1 MKITNWGNIMNLWEF
16 IALVSIVAIVAGVF
30 QTWIK
35 ENKAKGVSAEENL
48 NQQQQIDNLEERV
61 KVLEAIVTDSKY
73 DLNQKIDQL
82 KQKESA

>member
-1 MKITNWGNIMNLWEF
+1 MNLWEF
-16 IALVSIVAIVAGVF
+16 VTVVSIVGILAGVY

-35 ENKAKGVSAEENL
+35 ENKAKGVSAEESM
-48 NQQQQIDNLEERV
+48 NQQKQIDNLEERV

>member
-1 MKITNWGNIMNLWEF
+1 MNLWEF
-16 IALVSIVAIVAGVF
+16 IAIVSIVAIVAGVF

-35 ENKAKGVSAEENL
+35 ENKGKAASAEENL

-61 KVLEAIVTDSKY
+61 KILEAIVTDSKY

-82 KQKESA
+82 KESA